1 MADINKD
8 KLSAPASPLPS
19 SKSPIPPSESSL
31 APEEPVDP
39 DMEADVDTKVA
50 TCHLF
55 YLSILQKFKVYT
67 EPPIILQY
75 YLIN

>member
-39 DMEADVDTKVA
+39 DMDADVDTKVA
-50 TCHLF
+50 T
-55 YLSILQKFKVYT
+55 
-67 EPPIILQY
+67 
-75 YLIN
+75 